1 VTILAA
7 GGILYL
13 VFQKIEPQAKPAM
26 HFAPPLGAV
35 FGSPLGRHAGQD
47 ERTYIVASDSLLSR

>member
-35 FGSPLGRHAGQD
+35 FGSPLGGMPG
-47 ERTYIVASDSLLSR
+47 RTSALTLWPVTAY

>member
-35 FGSPLGRHAGQD
+35 FGSALGGTRAGRAHLHCGQ
-47 ERTYIVASDSLLSR
+47 

>member
-26 HFAPPLGAV
+26 HFAPPLGAA
-35 FGSPLGRHAGQD
+35 FGSPLGGMPG
-47 ERTYIVASDSLLSR
+47 RTSALTLWPVTAY